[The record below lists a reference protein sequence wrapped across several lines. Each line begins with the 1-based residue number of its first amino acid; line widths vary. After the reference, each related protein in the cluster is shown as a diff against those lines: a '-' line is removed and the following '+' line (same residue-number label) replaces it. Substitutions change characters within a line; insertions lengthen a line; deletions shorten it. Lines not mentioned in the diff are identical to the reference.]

1 MIENLNRALLESLRK
16 GLSGIVLPE
25 CISQEAVDPANEKY
39 ISLMNTDFT
48 VEEVGI
54 GGLGGIK
61 SEEMVEKIEPD
72 GVCRD
77 FHLSGRPVQSII
89 NVESPA
95 GTSLVE
101 TNDYKFDHSTNM
113 ISFRVSPAIGKSI
126 LVRYHLA
133 RSMAEIKTLKF
144 AIIYSMTIWAKDP
157 LERDK
162 IAMEIIKTVY
172 SQISWLDKQGISLI
186 KPIKGILASL
196 PGDQTKKIRVI
207 DYLVETEIQIEL
219 PMPPIE
225 KIEISGMDS

>member
-1 MIENLNRALLESLRK
+1 MIENVNRALLESLRK
-16 GLSGIVLPE
+16 GLSGKVPPE
-25 CISQEAVDPANEKY
+25 CISLEAVDPAKEKY

-54 GGLGGIK
+54 GGVGGIK

-72 GVCRD
+72 GVCSD
-77 FHLSGRPVQSII
+77 FHLSGQAVQPII

-101 TNDYKFDHSTNM
+101 PNDYKFDHSTNM
-113 ISFRVSPAIGKSI
+113 ISFRVPPTIGKSI

-133 RSMAEIKTLKF
+133 RSIAEIKTLKF
-144 AIIYSMTIWAKDP
+144 ALIYSMTIWAKDP
-157 LERDK
+157 LERDE

-172 SQISWLDKQGISLI
+172 SQISSLDKQGISMI

-196 PGDQTKKIRVI
+196 PGDKIKKIRVI

-219 PMPPIE
+219 PMPSI
-225 KIEISGMDS
+225 DSIQIGKLEN